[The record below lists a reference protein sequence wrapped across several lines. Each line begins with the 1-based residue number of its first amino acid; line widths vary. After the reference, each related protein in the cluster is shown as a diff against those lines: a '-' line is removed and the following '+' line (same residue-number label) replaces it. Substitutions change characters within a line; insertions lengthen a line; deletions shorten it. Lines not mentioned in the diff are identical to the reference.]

1 MTNYTPP
8 ASDIIELKNEI
19 KKLQEKLNI
28 AVETLCSYANE
39 DNWCEWTAGFYQ
51 KPVDLGCYGCY
62 GFQEAQEALIKI
74 KGV

>member
-39 DNWCEWTAGFYQ
+39 DNWCE
-51 KPVDLGCYGCY
+51 
-62 GFQEAQEALIKI
+62 
-74 KGV
+74 